1 MKVFLVTHSYYEM
14 DRREKLRTLA
24 ASFGVDL
31 TLLIP
36 KFWKHSLQDLV
47 FLCGADEPY
56 RTLARKAVFA
66 GRNNLYFYPFL
77 PYYILSRRPQIVHC
91 EEEPF
96 SFTTCLSILLGKLIG
111 ARTVFFTWQNLHM
124 FLPFPYTL
132 FDRISR
138 NLADAAVVGNAEG
151 SQILREKGFTKPT
164 FVIPQLGISTD
175 FKQRGIHEPVRRRLP
190 CKGFVVGYIGRLTR
204 LKGIATLLRAV
215 STLEE
220 ETTTLIIGRGDEL
233 PSLQKLASELGTE
246 EGVIF
251 IDTVPHEEI
260 ASYMEAMDVLVLPS
274 LTGEDWKEQF
284 GQVLIE
290 AMACGTLVVGSDSGA
305 IPSVVGDAG
314 LIFKEGDAGDLA
326 EKLKTLMKEEF
337 REELRQRGLKR
348 VDTYFTHAKVAA
360 ATHEVYRFLLG
371 GKPPETTSYF
381 EL

>member
-14 DRREKLRTLA
+14 DRREKLRMLA
-24 ASFGVDL
+24 LSFGVAL

-36 KFWKHSLQDLV
+36 KFWRHSLRDLI
-47 FLCGADEPY
+47 FLTGADEPY
-56 RTLARKAVFA
+56 CTLARKAVLA
-66 GRNNLYFYPFL
+66 GRNNLYFYPLL
-77 PYYILSRRPQIVHC
+77 PYYILSRWPQIVHC

-96 SFTTCLSILLGKLIG
+96 SFTTCLSILLGKLMG
-111 ARTVFFTWQNLHM
+111 ARTVFFTWQNLPM
-124 FLPFPYTL
+124 FLPFPYAL
-132 FDRISR
+132 FDRISMK
-138 NLADAAVVGNAEG
+138 LADAAIVGNAEG
-151 SQILREKGFTKPT
+151 RQILREKGFTKPT
-164 FVIPQLGISTD
+164 FVIPQLGISPD
-175 FKQRGIHEPVRRRLP
+175 FKKRGIHEPVRSRLP

-204 LKGIATLLRAV
+204 LKGIATLLRTV
-215 STLEE
+215 STMEE

-233 PSLQKLASELGTE
+233 PSLKELVSELGT
-246 EGVIF
+246 GDRVIF

-260 ASYMEAMDVLVLPS
+260 AGYMEAMDVLVLPS

-290 AMACGTLVVGSDSGA
+290 AMACGTPVVGSDSGA
-305 IPSVVGDAG
+305 IPSVIGDAG

-360 ATHEVYRFLLG
+360 ATHEVYRFLLE
-371 GKPPETTSYF
+371 GKAPETTSYQK
-381 EL
+381 